1 MSKWRVCIIGGG
13 LLLTAGV
20 AAAAAPAT
28 GSEPGAFGTVDF
40 PVSCGEAE
48 QRDFNL
54 AVAVL
59 HSFWFDE
66 AQRRFEAIAERA
78 PDCAMAQWGIAMS
91 LWQPLWR
98 PPAGPALEQGH
109 AAVQRARRRVPAT
122 AQRERAWIE
131 AIGAFYDRKDR
142 PHGERVKAYARAMR
156 RLYAAW
162 PDDVEA
168 GAFYGLALQAAAPRD
183 DRSYAQQRR
192 AAEML
197 GELFERHPDHP
208 GIAHYL
214 IHALDYPA
222 LAEQALPAAQR
233 YARIAPAVSH
243 AQHMPSHI
251 FSQLGL
257 WEESLA
263 SNRASAAAARQH
275 DSLFDLAHALEWQAY
290 AALQTCRDGVAHQTL
305 EELASYQ
312 GHSDNFA
319 VEYSI
324 QSIAARYW
332 LERQQ
337 WAQAAAMEVPQVSF
351 AYAESTGWFAR
362 ALGAS
367 RIGDVDTAAAAVRR
381 LKQLAAST
389 DKAAARWR
397 PDIRVQ
403 HLAASAW
410 LLHARGDSTRAM
422 ARIAEAGALEE
433 RTYTPGP
440 GPAPVIPAR
449 ELEGDLLL
457 ELGEPAAALVAY
469 QAALEQF
476 AGRLNAFAGAAR
488 AARASGDV
496 AQAEAYAAAARELC
510 GRGSKPRPALAKLM
524 QGSPVARPAASS
536 SAGAAPEP
544 PAGATPRTQ
553 TQAGAS
559 GDVTEESTTID

>member
-1 MSKWRVCIIGGG
+1 MNNWLACIIGSG
-13 LLLTAGV
+13 LALAASV
-20 AAAAAPAT
+20 AAAAPA
-28 GSEPGAFGTVDF
+28 SDPEPGAFGRVDF

-66 AQRRFEAIAERA
+66 ARRRFEAIAEQA

-98 PPAGPALEQGH
+98 PPAGPALEQGL

-156 RLYAAW
+156 RLYATWAE
-162 PDDVEA
+162 DVEA

-222 LAEQALPAAQR
+222 LAEQALPAARR

-251 FSQLGL
+251 FSQLGM

-263 SNRASAAAARQH
+263 SNLASAAAARQH

-290 AALQTCRDGVAHQTL
+290 AALQTCRDGVARQTL
-305 EELASYQ
+305 AELASYQ
-312 GHSDNFA
+312 GQSDNFA

-324 QSIAARYW
+324 QSIAARNV

-337 WAQAAAMEVPQVSF
+337 WADAAALTVPQAAF

-362 ALGAS
+362 AIGAS
-367 RIGDVDTAAAAVRR
+367 RAGQVDDARAAVAR
-381 LKQLAAST
+381 LKALAAST
-389 DKAAARWR
+389 DKASARWR
-397 PDIRVQ
+397 ADVRVQ
-403 HLAASAW
+403 YLAASAW
-410 LLHARGDSTRAM
+410 LLQAQGDSARAVE
-422 ARIAEAGALEE
+422 RIAEAGALEE

-457 ELGEPAAALVAY
+457 ELGEPEAALKAY

-476 AGRLNAFAGAAR
+476 AGRLNAFAGASR
-488 AARASGDV
+488 AARASGDA
-496 AQAEAYAAAARELC
+496 AQADAYAEAAREHC
-510 GRGSKPRPALAKLM
+510 ARGREPRPALAGLM
-524 QGSPVARPAASS
+524 HAVPVAPAAASS
-536 SAGAAPEP
+536 TPATDEDVAAGAGSR
-544 PAGATPRTQ
+544 AGRA
-553 TQAGAS
+553 AV
-559 GDVTEESTTID
+559 D